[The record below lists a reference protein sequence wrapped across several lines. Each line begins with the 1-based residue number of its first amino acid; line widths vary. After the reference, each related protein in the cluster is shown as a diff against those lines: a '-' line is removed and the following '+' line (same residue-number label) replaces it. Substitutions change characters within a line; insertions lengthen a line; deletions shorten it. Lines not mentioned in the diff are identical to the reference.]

1 MDLRATKLLKLALVL
16 CLLWSVCASYAT
28 RTKAA
33 SDIYYITNQGTVTN
47 TDSNGLRTFEGDI
60 KYDLPNQE
68 GKAQPNDIVII
79 RDISL
84 SFNPYFFQS
93 DQILTN
99 LTQKLD
105 LTKDRVMI
113 WNSLPPIDGNLASN
127 LSNNP
132 NVIANG
138 IQNKEAVAGEI
149 QSSFS
154 SGIMPALSAYE
165 AQKGSANTNTIF
177 LVISDDGLLDQFPT
191 FANDTLEAATK
202 VKDMGY
208 NMGVIYAGNNPSSV
222 APLASN
228 PDYFVNGTD
237 IPSSLNMLDDLL
249 TNMLKATI
257 ETIATW
263 NISNQF
269 DLIAATATDETGQKV
284 PVQINGNQLTVTTT
298 HTDEKHITIH
308 YTVKEKTLLTEK
320 TSIGQGTISSSLGE
334 EPIPEVFLDGGKT
347 NTKPEIAGPDVTL
360 YVGEKFDPMS
370 DMKATDKEDGD
381 ITKKLQVADNPV
393 DIQKAGIYTVKYQVT
408 DSDKNTTTFERKV
421 TVLSNEKPVITGDKE
436 TTIKVGATFDPMST
450 MHASDKEDGDLTSK
464 LQVTGQVDPQKIGD
478 YLLTYTVEDSQ
489 HNQTTFKRTVHVV
502 SNEKPVITGEKESSI
517 KVGTTFDPMSTMH
530 ASDKEDGDLTKQLT
544 VSGQVD
550 PMVVGDY
557 TLTYHVTDSDDN
569 TATFTRLVH
578 VLSNDAP
585 VILGE
590 PEVRLNPGSPFDPL
604 DKMAAS
610 DKEDGDLT
618 AQLKVLDNPVNTKVP
633 GTYEV
638 KYQVTDSD
646 DNTTTFTK
654 TVIVTEAPV
663 IAGVKEI
670 RVNPNSPFDPMRE
683 MTASDKEDG
692 DLTAKLKVL
701 DNPVNTKVPGTYE
714 VKYQVTDSDDNTTT
728 FTKTVIVTEAPVI
741 AGVKEIRVNPNSTFD
756 PMREMTA
763 SDKEDGDLTA
773 QLKVLDNP
781 VNTKVPGT
789 YEVKYQVTD
798 SDGNTATFTKTVIVT
813 EAPVIAGVKEIRV
826 NPNSTFD
833 PFDKMTASD
842 KEDGDLTAAL
852 KVLTNDVNTKVPGTY
867 HVTYQVTDSDGNQAT
882 FEQTVIVTHAPTI
895 EASDQTIQQG
905 ASFDPLKVV
914 KASDKEDGD
923 LSNQVVVKQSNVD
936 PQVPGIYQVT
946 YMVKDKDGNWAE
958 KTIQVT
964 VQALPKKETPAP
976 QVVSSPVKP
985 APKPAALPKTGDS
998 SEWPWP
1004 AAGAALLVMSLSLL
1018 AVRKKN

>member
-1 MDLRATKLLKLALVL
+1 MKKKVPKILVAGLIIISGVQGVYAPSALIGGENIKIVQAAQIKGNNLVQNPNFTMDSSAMNTGNL
-16 CLLWSVCASYAT
+16 
-28 RTKAA
+28 
-33 SDIYYITNQGTVTN
+33 ITNWQVFGLDWKEAAIAFKQGGGGYIPVFNDGGLNDKYALIATANGIRAEAVDIN
-47 TDSNGLRTFEGDI
+47 SMAGLRTFVPTKPGHTYIASANIDTNADVHHMAFGS
-60 KYDLPNQE
+60 KYDSISELSGEHQIELVASSSTTELNLGAMFYK
-68 GKAQPNDIVII
+68 GKGQFCEYTNVQVYELINTPDITG
-79 RDISL
+79 
-84 SFNPYFFQS
+84 Q
-93 DQILTN
+93 
-99 LTQKLD
+99 D
-105 LTKDRVMI
+105 LQLK
-113 WNSLPPIDGNLASN
+113 
-127 LSNNP
+127 
-132 NVIANG
+132 
-138 IQNKEAVAGEI
+138 KGEV
-149 QSSFS
+149 F
-154 SGIMPALSAYE
+154 
-165 AQKGSANTNTIF
+165 
-177 LVISDDGLLDQFPT
+177 D
-191 FANDTLEAATK
+191 
-202 VKDMGY
+202 
-208 NMGVIYAGNNPSSV
+208 
-222 APLASN
+222 PLA
-228 PDYFVNGTD
+228 
-237 IPSSLNMLDDLL
+237 NMQA
-249 TNMLKATI
+249 K
-257 ETIATW
+257 
-263 NISNQF
+263 
-269 DLIAATATDETGQKV
+269 
-284 PVQINGNQLTVTTT
+284 
-298 HTDEKHITIH
+298 
-308 YTVKEKTLLTEK
+308 
-320 TSIGQGTISSSLGE
+320 
-334 EPIPEVFLDGGKT
+334 
-347 NTKPEIAGPDVTL
+347 DV
-360 YVGEKFDPMS
+360 
-370 DMKATDKEDGD
+370 EDGD
-381 ITKKLQVADNPV
+381 LTSKIQVIDNPV
-393 DIQKAGIYTVKYQVT
+393 DMDKVGTYIVKYQVT
-408 DSDKNTTTFERKV
+408 DRDGNTTKYERQV
-421 TVLSNEKPVITGDKE
+421 TVYSNDVPVIIGDQETTIKIGSSFDPMSGMKATDTEDGDLTDKLQVEGQVDTQKVGDYLLTYTVEDSQHNQATFKRMVHVVSNEKPVITGDKE

-578 VLSNDAP
+578 VQSNDAP

-646 DNTTTFTK
+646 DNTT
-654 TVIVTEAPV
+654 
-663 IAGVKEI
+663 
-670 RVNPNSPFDPMRE
+670 
-683 MTASDKEDG
+683 
-692 DLTAKLKVL
+692 
-701 DNPVNTKVPGTYE
+701 
-714 VKYQVTDSDDNTTT
+714 
-728 FTKTVIVTEAPVI
+728 
-741 AGVKEIRVNPNSTFD
+741 
-756 PMREMTA
+756 
-763 SDKEDGDLTA
+763 
-773 QLKVLDNP
+773 
-781 VNTKVPGT
+781 
-789 YEVKYQVTD
+789 
-798 SDGNTATFTKTVIVT
+798 TFTKTVIVT

-936 PQVPGIYQVT
+936 PQVPGVYQVT

-985 APKPAALPKTGDS
+985 APKPATLPKTGDS

-1004 AAGAALLVMSLSLL
+1004 AAGAALLVMSLGLL
-1018 AVRKKN
+1018 ALRKKE